1 MGCGQKEEGEVVL
14 VVIDYTGQQHLR
26 NFFFLAGVVQKQ
38 EKNPERRE
46 DGRSK
51 DKEQTG
57 QSIVGFAGLA
67 SLKAQLFPQAS
78 VESSLTMN
86 TTVGLLLSSHF
97 CSSLSLSC
105 DHYGFCG

>member
-1 MGCGQKEEGEVVL
+1 LGCGQKEEGQVVL
-14 VVIDYTGQQHLR
+14 VVVDYTGQQHLR

-51 DKEQTG
+51 LKDKEQPG
-57 QSIVGFAGLA
+57 QSVVGFAGLA

-97 CSSLSLSC
+97 CSSLSLL
-105 DHYGFCG
+105 

>member
-1 MGCGQKEEGEVVL
+1 
-14 VVIDYTGQQHLR
+14 
-26 NFFFLAGVVQKQ
+26 VQKQ

-51 DKEQTG
+51 LKDKEQTG
-57 QSIVGFAGLA
+57 QSVVGFAGLA